1 MKSRRQ
7 YHHLAGQHIMV
18 PRDQQLCQF
27 DPRAKWQ
34 TENSELEIL
43 PLSLGS
49 TFVLVYELL
58 PVKSVVLPGKS

>member
-7 YHHLAGQHIMV
+7 YHQFAGQNIMV